1 MTKNINNRK
10 IKYNLSDLIDRLS
23 IDQIKQIEFEKS
35 AKEYE
40 NSLNKIMTSINI
52 DLQKKNYKV
61 NDLIINLLIAL
72 SQINLYIWF
81 LRKDIAKK
89 RKSNSKAIKL
99 SHQLNAIR
107 NQLKNKLLNE
117 LNKDKDSTQRK
128 TNTNRED
135 LIGWQLS
142 VLND

>member
-1 MTKNINNRK
+1 MIKNINNRK
-10 IKYNLSDLIDRLS
+10 IKYNLSDLLDRLS

-40 NSLNKIMTSINI
+40 NSINKIMASINI
-52 DLQKKNYKV
+52 DLHKNNYKV

-89 RKSNSKAIKL
+89 RKSNSKSIKL

-117 LNKDKDSTQRK
+117 LNKDLTQRR

>member
-1 MTKNINNRK
+1 MIKNINNRK
-10 IKYNLSDLIDRLS
+10 TKYNLSDLIDRLS

-35 AKEYE
+35 TKVYE
-40 NSLNKIMTSINI
+40 NSINKIMASINI
-52 DLQKKNYKV
+52 DLNKKNYKV

-72 SQINLYIWF
+72 PQINLYIWF

-117 LNKDKDSTQRK
+117 LNKNKDSTQRK

>member
-1 MTKNINNRK
+1 M
-10 IKYNLSDLIDRLS
+10 
-23 IDQIKQIEFEKS
+23 
-35 AKEYE
+35 
-40 NSLNKIMTSINI
+40 
-52 DLQKKNYKV
+52 
-61 NDLIINLLIAL
+61 
-72 SQINLYIWF
+72 YIWF

-89 RKSNSKAIKL
+89 RKSNSKLIKL